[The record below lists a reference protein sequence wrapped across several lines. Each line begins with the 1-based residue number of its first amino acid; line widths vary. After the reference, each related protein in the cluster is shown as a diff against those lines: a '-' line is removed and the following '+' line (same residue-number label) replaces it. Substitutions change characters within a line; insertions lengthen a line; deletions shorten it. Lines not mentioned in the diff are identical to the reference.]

1 MRVRLVSTIG
11 LAIFSLAAG
20 SALGCGDE
28 PPANLVA
35 SSATKAGLRSA
46 YLRAHRAW
54 RPEQVAGPVVGTTY
68 YGSYGGTEFAVAT
81 FVTPDSVFPTIF
93 ERTPGNGWHA
103 VRDTHGGIC
112 TNWVPLELIRT
123 WSLRHWGGRCFVE
136 APR

>member
-1 MRVRLVSTIG
+1 MRVRLFSLVG
-11 LAIFSLAAG
+11 LAAFVLAAG
-20 SALGCGDE
+20 SAFACGDE

-35 SSATKAGLRSA
+35 SPDTKASLRTA

-54 RPEQVAGPVVGTTY
+54 RPSQVAGPVRGATY

-81 FVTPDSVFPTIF
+81 FVTPAAAFPTIF
-93 ERTPGNGWHA
+93 ERTPGGGWHA

-112 TNWVPLELIRT
+112 TNWVPLELIRA

-136 APR
+136 PR